1 MKRSISIFFA
11 AITLSVLPSCQ
22 LITVPLSILQHVAGI
37 PIDALESLGG
47 ATGVTDLLGGGATG
61 VADLIPLTDEIPQP
75 ELPLEVDSKEE
86 VGITE

>member
-22 LITVPLSILQHVAGI
+22 LITAPLSILQHLAGI
-37 PIDALESLGG
+37 PVDALESLGG
-47 ATGVTDLLGGGATG
+47 ATGI
-61 VADLIPLTDEIPQP
+61 ADLIPLTDEMPQP

-86 VGITE
+86 VDITE

>member
-47 ATGVTDLLGGGATG
+47 ATGV
-61 VADLIPLTDEIPQP
+61 ADLIPLTDEIPQP
-75 ELPLEVDSKEE
+75 ELPLEVNSKEE
-86 VGITE
+86 VGIAE

>member
-47 ATGVTDLLGGGATG
+47 ATGV
-61 VADLIPLTDEIPQP
+61 ADLIPLTDEIPQP
-75 ELPLEVDSKEE
+75 ELPLEVDSKEA
-86 VGITE
+86 VDITE